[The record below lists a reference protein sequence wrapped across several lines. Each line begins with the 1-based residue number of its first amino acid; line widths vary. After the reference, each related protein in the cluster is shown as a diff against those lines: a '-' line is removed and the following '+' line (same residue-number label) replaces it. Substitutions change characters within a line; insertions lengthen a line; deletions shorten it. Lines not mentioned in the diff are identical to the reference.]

1 MKYLAAILIGFIVYF
16 SSGTA
21 LAATA
26 QDENAASKVQAP
38 KMQKI
43 IGEKK
48 SQRAESMEADPSN
61 RASML
66 YILLVAGVMI
76 VVVNI
81 IVSYAKKKME
91 EDIKVVLDKSGAES
105 QKNKS

>member
-1 MKYLAAILIGFIVYF
+1 MKYLAALLIGFIVYF

-26 QDENAASKVQAP
+26 QDENTASKVQAP
-38 KMQKI
+38 KIREVIK
-43 IGEKK
+43 EKD
-48 SQRAESMEADPSN
+48 QRAESMEADPSN

-66 YILLVAGVMI
+66 YILLAAGVMI

-81 IVSYAKKKME
+81 IVPFAKKKME
-91 EDIKVVLDKSGAES
+91 EDIKVVQDKTGAEAQKDKS
-105 QKNKS
+105 

>member
-1 MKYLAAILIGFIVYF
+1 MKYLAALLIGFIVYF

-26 QDENAASKVQAP
+26 QDENTASKVQAP
-38 KMQKI
+38 KIREVIK
-43 IGEKK
+43 EKD
-48 SQRAESMEADPSN
+48 QRAESMEADPSN

-66 YILLVAGVMI
+66 YILLVAGGMI

-91 EDIKVVLDKSGAES
+91 EDIKVVQDKSGAET
-105 QKNKS
+105 QKDKS